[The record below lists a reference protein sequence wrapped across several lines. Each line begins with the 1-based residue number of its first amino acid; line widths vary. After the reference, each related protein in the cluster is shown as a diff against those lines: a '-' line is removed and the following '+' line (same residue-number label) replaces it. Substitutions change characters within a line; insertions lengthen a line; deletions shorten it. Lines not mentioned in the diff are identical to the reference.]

1 MTGTGPEQVS
11 FDEKVNQNCKVQS
24 VTQLLSVTFTHND
37 DELIINEVLLYN
49 TIAKHQGQVIKTSY
63 KKTN

>member
-11 FDEKVNQNCKVQS
+11 FNEKVNQNCKVQG

-37 DELIINEVLLYN
+37 DMTFIINEVLL
-49 TIAKHQGQVIKTSY
+49 
-63 KKTN
+63 